1 MLQIQNSQLLETS
14 NTPPWKVVSPL
25 AMLYSVTARFNF
37 RMDLNAWACKRDTKK
52 CWILNL
58 LGNFEK
64 AEQALVLKQAVNHKV
79 KIKTQSHNHNNTKN
93 K

>member
-1 MLQIQNSQLLETS
+1 
-14 NTPPWKVVSPL
+14 
-25 AMLYSVTARFNF
+25 
-37 RMDLNAWACKRDTKK
+37 MDLNAWTCKRDTKK